1 MSNAKCAVLEASM
14 SQFGTWCCHD
24 LGIVSD
30 DDDDDLEDSQEQ
42 GEESELDPGI
52 EYIKQMTPDATK
64 GTPNIIEFDL
74 QGPAER
80 GLAEVNVDEEEQ
92 VSEPAS
98 AAMLQEHH
106 QLAHLPFSQMRAMAR
121 AGLLPGTFATCQE
134 LLCTACMYGKATR
147 RPWQT
152 KATTEGRLK
161 RATYP
166 GQCVAIDQSESLLP
180 GLVAQLKGIPTKKRY
195 TCATVFVDLYS
206 DYLYV
211 HFQYST
217 NAQDTLEAKH
227 AFKRFARVMEW
238 KSTTTWQI
246 MADLQNMH
254 GRMMQ
259 MPLAN

>member
-1 MSNAKCAVLEASM
+1 MPSVLYWKLPCLNLARGAATIWELSL
-14 SQFGTWCCHD
+14 D
-24 LGIVSD
+24 ND
-30 DDDDDLEDSQEQ
+30 NDDLEDSQEQ

-147 RPWQT
+147 RPWKT

-166 GQCVAIDQSESLLP
+166 GQCVAIDQSESPVP

-227 AFKRFARVMEW
+227 AFKRFA
-238 KSTTTWQI
+238 KS
-246 MADLQNMH
+246 H
-254 GRMMQ
+254 GVEIHNFGR
-259 MPLAN
+259 